1 MGYVV
6 DLMGKLCAPVRD
18 DDVAALKEIKD
29 VVPLFQGIL
38 KTLDKMRL
46 DMANFVIQQAR
57 PMIMSQSVNYEKI
70 KFKEFLATQNDGLEF
85 TRAWL
90 LRHKPS
96 QDELEQSENDTR
108 GLRKLLMSRTINE
121 AFVEL
126 LQWDEYYP
134 LPETLAM
141 DQKRVLALR
150 DQTERTSVSTA
161 VVLVA
166 FSNISGLVVPA
177 DSQSLKEKVKSHVDV
192 LLQDFFDDTD
202 LLRILPNVALQ
213 VVKDIN
219 QYLSSKGRPERP
231 NSGPCSATPCR
242 VQQAGHLGKQNCSPS
257 DTTWTNGVPKR
268 VGPNRRGIRPA
279 RVLQQSRF

>member
-1 MGYVV
+1 MVRCDKSNEQHYKTQPAA
-6 DLMGKLCAPVRD
+6 GK
-18 DDVAALKEIKD
+18 
-29 VVPLFQGIL
+29 
-38 KTLDKMRL
+38 
-46 DMANFVIQQAR
+46 NVI
-57 PMIMSQSVNYEKI
+57 
-70 KFKEFLATQNDGLEF
+70 F
-85 TRAWL
+85 
-90 LRHKPS
+90 

-177 DSQSLKEKVKSHVDV
+177 DSQTLKEKVKSHVDV

-213 VVKDIN
+213 VVQDIN
-219 QYLSSKGRPERP
+219 QYLR
-231 NSGPCSATPCR
+231 
-242 VQQAGHLGKQNCSPS
+242 
-257 DTTWTNGVPKR
+257 
-268 VGPNRRGIRPA
+268 
-279 RVLQQSRF
+279 

>member
-1 MGYVV
+1 
-6 DLMGKLCAPVRD
+6 
-18 DDVAALKEIKD
+18 
-29 VVPLFQGIL
+29 
-38 KTLDKMRL
+38 
-46 DMANFVIQQAR
+46 
-57 PMIMSQSVNYEKI
+57 
-70 KFKEFLATQNDGLEF
+70 
-85 TRAWL
+85 
-90 LRHKPS
+90 
-96 QDELEQSENDTR
+96 
-108 GLRKLLMSRTINE
+108 MSRTINE

-177 DSQSLKEKVKSHVDV
+177 DSQTLKEKVKSHVDV

-213 VVKDIN
+213 VVQDIN
-219 QYLSSKGRPERP
+219 QYLKK
-231 NSGPCSATPCR
+231 
-242 VQQAGHLGKQNCSPS
+242 VK
-257 DTTWTNGVPKR
+257 VPR
-268 VGPNRRGIRPA
+268 EA
-279 RVLQQSRF
+279 YRF

>member
-1 MGYVV
+1 M
-6 DLMGKLCAPVRD
+6 
-18 DDVAALKEIKD
+18 
-29 VVPLFQGIL
+29 F
-38 KTLDKMRL
+38 
-46 DMANFVIQQAR
+46 
-57 PMIMSQSVNYEKI
+57 
-70 KFKEFLATQNDGLEF
+70 
-85 TRAWL
+85 
-90 LRHKPS
+90 

-177 DSQSLKEKVKSHVDV
+177 DSQTLKEKVKSHVDV

-213 VVKDIN
+213 VVQDIN
-219 QYLSSKGRPERP
+219 QYLR
-231 NSGPCSATPCR
+231 
-242 VQQAGHLGKQNCSPS
+242 
-257 DTTWTNGVPKR
+257 
-268 VGPNRRGIRPA
+268 
-279 RVLQQSRF
+279 

>member
-1 MGYVV
+1 MY
-6 DLMGKLCAPVRD
+6 L
-18 DDVAALKEIKD
+18 EE
-29 VVPLFQGIL
+29 
-38 KTLDKMRL
+38 
-46 DMANFVIQQAR
+46 
-57 PMIMSQSVNYEKI
+57 YEKNVI
-70 KFKEFLATQNDGLEF
+70 F
-85 TRAWL
+85 
-90 LRHKPS
+90 

-177 DSQSLKEKVKSHVDV
+177 DSQTLKEKVKSHVDV

-213 VVKDIN
+213 VVQDIN
-219 QYLSSKGRPERP
+219 QYLR
-231 NSGPCSATPCR
+231 
-242 VQQAGHLGKQNCSPS
+242 
-257 DTTWTNGVPKR
+257 
-268 VGPNRRGIRPA
+268 
-279 RVLQQSRF
+279 